1 MSTQPW
7 SLQELD
13 LQSQCNLG
21 CLGWAGLNLVA
32 NQADPSMLPHVFQE
46 YVDYAQINDKSFLF
60 LGSFVFYHE
69 RPGSNQF
76 RLMMYRVL
84 K

>member
-46 YVDYAQINDKSFLF
+46 YVDYAQINDKSYKAHV
-60 LGSFVFYHE
+60 SFSGALNFNV
-69 RPGSNQF
+69 
-76 RLMMYRVL
+76 LVL
-84 K
+84 KCPT